1 MSPGF
6 QKEELGIRCKSLTI
20 SLAVGMLLPLHMQKL
35 LFSHIHFG
43 SSVRDSTQPSSPT
56 PWFSFHLLALS
67 QGTCTKFLSSLR
79 VMV

>member
-6 QKEELGIRCKSLTI
+6 QKEELRICCKLLTI

-43 SSVRDSTQPSSPT
+43 SSVSTQPSSPT